1 MFTLPQILEED
12 LSEINSALRDL
23 VAKSE
28 SLSALVIDKGGF
40 LITNQGHWDTFDTTT
55 VAALSAGSF
64 AANRE
69 IASLVGEPD
78 FSHIYQQGNQHS
90 LLVSNID
97 DNCLL
102 VVIFKAIT
110 GVGAVKYYAQVAVKR
125 VAEQIQ
131 RARERDPENGVDLS
145 VLNMAD
151 TSAVFQRQAG

>member
-12 LSEINSALRDL
+12 LQEINSALREL
-23 VAKSE
+23 VSKSE
-28 SLSALVIDKGGF
+28 SLNALVIDKGGF
-40 LITNQGHWDTFDTTT
+40 LITNQGHWDAFDTTT

-78 FSHIYQQGNQHS
+78 VSHIYKQGNQHS

-131 RARERDPENGVDLS
+131 RARVRDPENGVDLS